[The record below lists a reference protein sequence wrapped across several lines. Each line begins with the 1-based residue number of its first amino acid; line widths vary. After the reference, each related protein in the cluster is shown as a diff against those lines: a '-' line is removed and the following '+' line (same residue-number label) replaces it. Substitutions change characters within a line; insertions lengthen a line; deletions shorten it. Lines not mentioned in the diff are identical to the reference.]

1 MPPGGTPL
9 DRPDSLIVPALAI
22 ALVGGAWLQRLV
34 RAAIVDAAALPH
46 VRAAHLA
53 GHHSAAVAWRMISL
67 RRPSLRSIST
77 TLLWLIWVS
86 VLIAAIAGP
95 AVATML
101 GTPDPNETMTRSFD
115 PPSSLHPLGTG
126 RLGRDLLARM
136 LNDNIGL
143 VIPPAIAALI
153 ATAIG
158 LALAL
163 VTSISPA
170 LRAITRSIIADI
182 GIRFVTVVFLTA
194 TAACSALLLEQHTG
208 ARR

>member
-1 MPPGGTPL
+1 
-9 DRPDSLIVPALAI
+9 
-22 ALVGGAWLQRLV
+22 
-34 RAAIVDAAALPH
+34 
-46 VRAAHLA
+46 
-53 GHHSAAVAWRMISL
+53 
-67 RRPSLRSIST
+67 
-77 TLLWLIWVS
+77 
-86 VLIAAIAGP
+86 
-95 AVATML
+95 
-101 GTPDPNETMTRSFD
+101 
-115 PPSSLHPLGTG
+115 
-126 RLGRDLLARM
+126 M

>member
-1 MPPGGTPL
+1 
-9 DRPDSLIVPALAI
+9 
-22 ALVGGAWLQRLV
+22 
-34 RAAIVDAAALPH
+34 
-46 VRAAHLA
+46 
-53 GHHSAAVAWRMISL
+53 
-67 RRPSLRSIST
+67 
-77 TLLWLIWVS
+77 
-86 VLIAAIAGP
+86 
-95 AVATML
+95 ML

-115 PPSSLHPLGTG
+115 PPSSLHPLGTD